1 MNSFLFLTIVIAV
14 YSYIQAI
21 LGRDDVDDDKICE
34 LLHEVEECTE
44 VKQFS
49 II

>member
-1 MNSFLFLTIVIAV
+1 MIPV

-21 LGRDDVDDDKICE
+21 IGRDDVDDDKICE
-34 LLHEVEECTE
+34 LLHEVEECAE
-44 VKQFS
+44 VKEFS